1 MGRGRPPL
9 GVELV
14 NKVDASELAK
24 QRLQAILQTISG
36 ELTVAQACERLHL
49 SEARF
54 HELRSAWLQAA
65 CGALEPKAAGRPG
78 PQPPD
83 EQELKIQNLER
94 QITELKIDLRATQIR
109 EELALLMPEVLEPRQ
124 DRKEDRRKRLDAMQ
138 QQWEQQTVEKKVQTP
153 SSRSSGEKSATPQS
167 SGKSGKR
174 ST

>member
-1 MGRGRPPL
+1 M

-14 NKVDASELAK
+14 NKVDGSELAK
-24 QRLQAILQTISG
+24 QRLQVILQTISG
-36 ELTVAQACERLHL
+36 ELSVPQACERLQL

-54 HELRSAWLQAA
+54 HELRSEWLQAA
-65 CGALEPKAAGRPG
+65 CGTLEPKAAGRPG

>member
-1 MGRGRPPL
+1 MSRGRPPL

-14 NKVDASELAK
+14 NKVDGSELAK
-24 QRLQAILQTISG
+24 QRLQVILQTISG
-36 ELTVAQACERLHL
+36 ELSVPQACERLQL

-54 HELRSAWLQAA
+54 HELRSEWLQAA
-65 CGALEPKAAGRPG
+65 CGTLEPKAAGRPG

-153 SSRSSGEKSATPQS
+153 SSRSSGEKSATPKS